1 MSTEPTT
8 QRNRRLRKKLFVGE
22 FTVYVFEV
30 TLQLKEMSLDAFE
43 QFVDEFIDVI
53 EANHLILG
61 GSGDGTCQFRG
72 IVASEKRYASATE
85 EDRQVIEGWL
95 KKQPQ
100 CETVTVGELIDMND
114 VF

>member
-1 MSTEPTT
+1 MSIEQTS
-8 QRNRRLRKKLFVGE
+8 QRNRRLRKKLCVGE

-30 TLQLKEMSLDAFE
+30 SLQLKEMSLEAFE

-85 EDRQVIEGWL
+85 EDRQTIEAWL
-95 KKQPQ
+95 EKQPQ
-100 CETVTVGELIDMND
+100 CEAVTVGALVDMNE

>member
-1 MSTEPTT
+1 MSIEQTS

-30 TLQLKEMSLDAFE
+30 SLQLKEMSLDAFE

-53 EANHLILG
+53 EANHLVLG

-85 EDRQVIEGWL
+85 EDRQTIKSWL
-95 KKQPQ
+95 EKQPQ
-100 CETVTVGELIDMND
+100 CEAVTVGALVDMND

>member
-1 MSTEPTT
+1 MSIEQTT

-30 TLQLKEMSLDAFE
+30 TLQLKEMSLESFE

-53 EANHLILG
+53 EDNHLILG
-61 GSGDGTCQFRG
+61 GSGDGTRQFRG

-85 EDRQVIEGWL
+85 EDRKTIEAWL

-100 CETVTVGELIDMND
+100 CDVATVGELVDMND